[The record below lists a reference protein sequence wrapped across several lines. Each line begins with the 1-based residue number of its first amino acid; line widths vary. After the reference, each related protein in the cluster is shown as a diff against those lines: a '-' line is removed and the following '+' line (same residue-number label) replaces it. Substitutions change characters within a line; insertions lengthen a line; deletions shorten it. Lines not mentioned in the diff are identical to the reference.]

1 MHRSSLVKT
10 WHIDSKTRLSD
21 LWISI
26 FTPAYRFVSF
36 LWLEHN
42 LCTMNTKCNLMIVY
56 QTGNLQQTY
65 QIPGR
70 MQFLFDAA
78 TLKGGMMLNTGGS
91 VASEWSW
98 DRLTWIPNTWKGA
111 LTEWVILIFF
121 PPLMQF
127 SSLSD
132 AKKTPA
138 FYNFF
143 TLTAANV
150 TRYVSKNP
158 ATCFQKILPIIK
170 R

>member
-1 MHRSSLVKT
+1 
-10 WHIDSKTRLSD
+10 
-21 LWISI
+21 
-26 FTPAYRFVSF
+26 
-36 LWLEHN
+36 
-42 LCTMNTKCNLMIVY
+42 MIVY
-56 QTGNLQQTY
+56 QMGNLQQTY

-132 AKKTPA
+132 AKKPPA
-138 FYNFF
+138 F
-143 TLTAANV
+143 
-150 TRYVSKNP
+150 
-158 ATCFQKILPIIK
+158 
-170 R
+170 